1 MKQMA
6 RMILEHP
13 KQYIDDPLSWH
24 IRFNLSQNKNT
35 MVAALGRPRS
45 GKSMSL
51 LTMGEMCD
59 ARHDFD
65 TSHVAFYPQDYIY
78 KISTFKRGCFVV
90 FDEPG
95 AEWSARRFMS
105 IQNIMLG
112 ATHIT
117 FGSRLIN
124 VGWAVPV
131 LKMQDVTAARLMN
144 FFHIMQLPPHP
155 VGTARFFRNWVDE
168 YTGKTG
174 RELLGYIAFAM
185 PFQLHPEERKK
196 YEQMKKDYQ
205 DKSYEE
211 YYIRF
216 AEQSKGRSA
225 SGKLSLEEM
234 REIAKEIIKT
244 PRKYI
249 VAGKIRAELI
259 QADHNLRQTEA
270 RQIKLMV
277 EKYFAD
283 HHIDIRE
290 L

>member
-1 MKQMA
+1 
-6 RMILEHP
+6 
-13 KQYIDDPLSWH
+13 
-24 IRFNLSQNKNT
+24 
-35 MVAALGRPRS
+35 
-45 GKSMSL
+45 
-51 LTMGEMCD
+51 
-59 ARHDFD
+59 
-65 TSHVAFYPQDYIY
+65 
-78 KISTFKRGCFVV
+78 
-90 FDEPG
+90 
-95 AEWSARRFMS
+95 
-105 IQNIMLG
+105 
-112 ATHIT
+112 
-117 FGSRLIN
+117 
-124 VGWAVPV
+124 
-131 LKMQDVTAARLMN
+131 
-144 FFHIMQLPPHP
+144 
-155 VGTARFFRNWVDE
+155 
-168 YTGKTG
+168 
-174 RELLGYIAFAM
+174 
-185 PFQLHPEERKK
+185 
-196 YEQMKKDYQ
+196 MKKDYQ